1 MITTKR
7 RHGVLAIAFTGMLL
21 GLAGCGP
28 SAPAPGAAGFAAL
41 DASAALFWDRQTTE
55 SGQLLRAIG
64 DEFNAGWKGLPI
76 KIERAGGYS
85 EIFRKTTA
93 SIQARKL
100 PAMSVAY
107 ESMTAEY
114 VPMGAVANLDD
125 FVNSFS
131 REDLDDFF
139 PAVLASNRYE
149 ELGGHYYSF
158 PYTKSVLMMYYNRRV
173 LDAAGIATPP
183 QTWDEFL
190 AACRAVKAK
199 TGKPAYAASVDCSTI
214 DGMIF
219 SRGGDIATG
228 RTTHYDAP
236 ASVRV
241 FEFLEI
247 LQKEGLAYQIT
258 PGTFDDEVALMNDR
272 IAFTIR
278 TSSSLAGLELGF
290 NDPTHWGMARIPQED
305 PAKPATVLFGAN
317 VSVFNVGEAQQQTA
331 LAFLKAFTNTEN
343 SVRWAMASGYLPLRK
358 SAASHPDMKKFWSAA
373 PYNSAAFDCLPFA
386 RVEPNVAG
394 WQEVRKAVE
403 DAETAV
409 LTGLKSGKEAAL
421 SLKQAADAILA
432 RHTAK

>member
-1 MITTKR
+1 
-7 RHGVLAIAFTGMLL
+7 
-21 GLAGCGP
+21 
-28 SAPAPGAAGFAAL
+28 
-41 DASAALFWDRQTTE
+41 
-55 SGQLLRAIG
+55 
-64 DEFNAGWKGLPI
+64 
-76 KIERAGGYS
+76 
-85 EIFRKTTA
+85 
-93 SIQARKL
+93 
-100 PAMSVAY
+100 MSVAY

-114 VPMGAVANLDD
+114 VPTGAVANLDD

-131 REDLDDFF
+131 KEDLDDFF

-173 LDAAGIATPP
+173 LEAAGVATPP

-219 SRGGDIATG
+219 SRGGDVATG

-241 FEFLEI
+241 FEFLET
-247 LQKEGLAYQIT
+247 LQKEGLTYQIT
-258 PGTFDDEVALMNDR
+258 PGTFDDEVALMNDQ

-290 NDPTHWGMARIPQED
+290 NDATHWGMARIPQED

-317 VSVFNVGEAQQQTA
+317 VSVFNVGEAQQQAA
-331 LAFLKAFTNTEN
+331 LAFLKEFTNTEN

-358 SAASHPDMKKFWSAA
+358 SAANHPDLRKSWAEA
-373 PYNSAAFDCLPFA
+373 PYNSAAYDCLPFA
-386 RVEPNVAG
+386 RVEPNVSG

-409 LTGLKSGKEAAL
+409 LTGLKTGKEAAL
-421 SLKQAADAILA
+421 ALKQAADTILA
-432 RHTAK
+432 RHTAQ